1 MLTIDSENRKQIRT
15 PFEIHAG
22 LSGRVQGADLQFTS
36 SWGAAT
42 DTNISDALD
51 NENWNMRTLT
61 DLQGDGFPADGSCSL
76 YDPAL
81 AGSLANGKVGAR
93 SVIGGTITI
102 NVVRTTE
109 IDAVTLAITSDCEG
123 TVEANGITYAA
134 RRIVVIPIHDRVTV
148 VHARSLD
155 PDRRIEIASIT
166 PGVTIELN
174 TENIISCTLALRSDL
189 SIIGPSW
196 QVSDIE
202 ISAYWPDDISE
213 AVSNIGD
220 DVPIWYY
227 SGYPGD
233 YSEVR
238 TFYLSEPASMENGVI
253 TFKGEDMSH
262 KLEDKNNIAS

>member
-174 TENIISCTLALRSDL
+174 TENIISCTKSQLTGRMIYLKRS
-189 SIIGPSW
+189 
-196 QVSDIE
+196 VT
-202 ISAYWPDDISE
+202 SE
-213 AVSNIGD
+213 MMFR
-220 DVPIWYY
+220 
-227 SGYPGD
+227 SGTTRD
-233 YSEVR
+233 TRV
-238 TFYLSEPASMENGVI
+238 TTL
-253 TFKGEDMSH
+253 K
-262 KLEDKNNIAS
+262 